1 MGYGGNKVECPVCGI
16 EGTLDLV
23 DGEIQVT
30 FSEAQQNRS
39 RLRDAGKWEHSNEI
53 RDGAMTQKK
62 VENLKELKMKYV
74 GVGEA

>member
-1 MGYGGNKVECPVCGI
+1 MCGI
-16 EGTLDLV
+16 EGTLELA

-30 FSEAQQNRS
+30 FSEEQQNRS

-62 VENLKELKMKYV
+62 VENLKELKMKYL